1 MEVKKGEVM
10 TIAIIQTQIFDF
22 EIEKNLENLTSI
34 CDTIT
39 ESVDWIVFPE
49 MFLTGFV
56 TDTSLCEKSKK
67 KGLDFMFS
75 LAYKH
80 RCAVEGSLLV
90 EDKGLYYN
98 RHYFITE
105 DKQYYYDKQKLFS
118 LSDEAKVL
126 TRGEG
131 STIVEYEGWK
141 INLKTCY
148 DLRFADI
155 CKNTATPNKIQTIED
170 EANLQQYDFLYDILT
185 FVASWPKS
193 RSEQWKTLLK
203 ARAIENQCY
212 VVAVNRQGA
221 DSANTLYSGDS
232 CVIDMKGNQIDKLP
246 NSTDNVFYYSINKE
260 TLDHGRNK
268 FPVYKDW

>member
-1 MEVKKGEVM
+1 MI
-10 TIAIIQTQIFDF
+10 IAIIQTQIFDF

-34 CDTIT
+34 CNTIT
-39 ESVDWIVFPE
+39 ESVDWIIFPE

-56 TDTSLCEKSKK
+56 IDTSLCEKSKK
-67 KGLDFMFS
+67 KGLDFMIS
-75 LAYKH
+75 LARKH

-105 DKQYYYDKQKLFS
+105 NKQYYYDKQKLFS

-126 TRGEG
+126 TSGKK
-131 STIVEYEGWK
+131 STIAEYGGWK

-155 CKNTATPNKIQTIED
+155 CKNTATSTKVQTIED
-170 EANLQQYDFLYDILT
+170 GSELQQYDFLYDILT

-193 RSEQWKTLLK
+193 RSEQWKTLLS

-212 VVAVNRQGA
+212 VVAVNRQGT

-232 CVIDMKGNQIDKLP
+232 CVIDMKGRWLDKLTY
-246 NSTDNVFYYSINKE
+246 STDNVFYYSINKE
-260 TLDHGRNK
+260 TLDYGRNK